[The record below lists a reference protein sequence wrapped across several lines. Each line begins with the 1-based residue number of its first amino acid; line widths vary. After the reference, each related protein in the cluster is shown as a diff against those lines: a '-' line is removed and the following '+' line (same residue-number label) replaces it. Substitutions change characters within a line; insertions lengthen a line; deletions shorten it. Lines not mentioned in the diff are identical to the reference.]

1 MNRPKLT
8 IGILTYNRA
17 ELLRLSL
24 ASALAS
30 PADTE
35 ILVADN
41 ASTDETPAVLQAFA
55 EQDSRIRV
63 IRRPENVGMLANFNL
78 LMEEVRG
85 EYMTLLCDDDLIL
98 PGNFER
104 KIPILDAHPEI
115 GFVYSPWHMIDLQG
129 RSQGCPTG
137 SGQVSYGYIG
147 GRDEFTDLLQ
157 NNHIMMNAVVFR
169 MSLYEQYGAAED
181 DPRVNPS
188 NDWDMWLRYSQHT
201 QTAYVPEPLVAVRYH
216 SGAESQ
222 RIYSNGALAR
232 ARVGIWR
239 KFLVDAD
246 EPPVLNENVWQRMRT
261 LFETDL
267 TYWFSGDRGRVEPFL
282 SELEQ
287 IKRLNHAK
295 ANARVTALLAGVKAE
310 ADAKGP
316 QRSAVQDAASQAR
329 SSGGLSPL
337 IPTISWTAPLLDS
350 SGYADEA
357 RNFALALDAAGW
369 DVRARIIPT
378 PRRAELP
385 ARISARLARM
395 SSRPPVPGT
404 PHVSHVT
411 SPELSRLDG
420 ASVNIGRTMFETDR
434 LPEGWAGACARMDR
448 IWVPSEFNRETF
460 ARAGVP
466 ERKIAVMPGAIDLAG
481 YDLETPPLE
490 IEGARGF
497 NFLSV
502 FDWTLRKGWDVLLRA
517 YIEEFEP
524 GEDVALIIKT
534 SSYPERG
541 YTIEKIAQV
550 AGSYISD
557 VLGRDPD
564 RIPDLI
570 LQDRAIPAARMPA
583 LYRAADCFVLPTR
596 GEGWGRPFMEA
607 MAMALP
613 TIGTGWS
620 GNTAFMSAQNSLL
633 LDFTLVD
640 IPEPAWRECPMLR
653 GHRWAEPDAGHLR
666 RLMRA
671 VFESRDRSVG
681 ERAREDLRTN
691 FSYAAIAERI
701 REELATIAVPKAA

>member
-17 ELLRLSL
+17 ELLKLSL
-24 ASALAS
+24 ASALAA
-30 PADTE
+30 PPDTE
-35 ILVADN
+35 ILVSDN
-41 ASTDETPAVLQAFA
+41 ASTDDTPAVLQAFA
-55 EQDSRIRV
+55 DRDARIRI
-63 IRRPENVGMLANFNL
+63 IRRPVNVGMLANFNL

-104 KIPILDAHPEI
+104 KTPILDAYPEI
-115 GFVYSPWHMIDLQG
+115 GFVYSPWHMIDMQG
-129 RSQGCPTG
+129 RSQGCPSG
-137 SGQVSYGYIG
+137 SGQLSYGYIG

-157 NNHIMMNAVVFR
+157 NNHIMMNAVLFR
-169 MSLYEQYGAAED
+169 MSLYEQFGAAED

-188 NDWDMWLRYSQHT
+188 NDWDMWLRYTQHT
-201 QTAYVPEPLVAVRYH
+201 QTAYVPEPLVAVRVH
-216 SGAESQ
+216 AGAESQ
-222 RIYSNGALAR
+222 RIYANGDLAR
-232 ARVGIWR
+232 SRVGIWR

-246 EPPVLNENVWQRMRT
+246 RPPVLNENVWQRMHA

-267 TYWFSGDRGRVEPFL
+267 TYWFSGDVSRVRPFL
-282 SELEQ
+282 DQLAE
-287 IKRLNHAK
+287 IKRQNQAK
-295 ANARVTALLAGVKAE
+295 ASARLRGM
-310 ADAKGP
+310 KGRKDEGMKGKP
-316 QRSAVQDAASQAR
+316 
-329 SSGGLSPL
+329 GGSDLHPPIPSPL
-337 IPTISWTAPLLDS
+337 HSSPAPLVPTLSWTAPLLDS

-357 RNFALALDAAGW
+357 RNFVLALDASGW

-385 ARISARLARM
+385 SQISGRIARM
-395 SSRPPVPGT
+395 SARPPVPGT

-411 SPELSRLDG
+411 APELIRLES
-420 ASVNIGRTMFETDR
+420 ASICIGRTMFETDR
-434 LPEGWAGACARMDR
+434 LPEGWAAACARMDR
-448 IWVPSEFNRETF
+448 VWVPSEFNRETY

-466 ERKIAVMPGAIDLAG
+466 ESKIAVIPGAIDLAL
-481 YDLETPPLE
+481 YDLDTPPLE
-490 IEGARGF
+490 IQGARGF

-517 YIEEFEP
+517 YVEEFEP
-524 GEDVALIIKT
+524 DEDVALIVKT

-541 YTIEKIAQV
+541 YTIEKIAEV
-550 AGSYISD
+550 ACDYIRD
-557 VLGRDPD
+557 VLGKDPE
-564 RIPDLI
+564 RIPDLV
-570 LQDRAIPAARMPA
+570 LQDRAIPAERMPA
-583 LYRAADCFVLPTR
+583 LYRAADCFVLPSR

-620 GNTAFMSAQNSLL
+620 GNTAFMNAENSYL

-640 IPEPAWRECPMLR
+640 VPEPAWQESAILR

-671 VFESRDRSVG
+671 AFESRDRSVG
-681 ERAREDLRTN
+681 ERAREELNTH
-691 FSYAAIAERI
+691 FSYAVVAERI
-701 REELATIAVPKAA
+701 RKELAAVAMPRAA